1 MSKKYKDGLK
11 RKDTYESKI
20 GHVSNKP
27 LILDLPPR
35 AYMDVYDSYKY
46 NGFQSHLDGLQEQQ
60 QKGQIAFSKLLN
72 NLSYEVNKN
81 INNNFD
87 ERDVRLPESQ
97 KQLAKELYASFN
109 NMKDAASI
117 VKNVYNEEIRRR
129 AQDNDRYNQ
138 NIDNVSLFGGSDDVS
153 LNEEQ
158 IALLTRSR
166 PQETT
171 EEEQIRTQNEYAQLA
186 LERQNNL
193 ERYYSPQEKELSKL
207 AAQNLLSNIY
217 NITTETIK
225 ETQLR
230 PPDAPIFEKLIST
243 TELEPKPKR
252 APRRTPEEMDQARRE
267 QAALQIQK
275 FLKKDKEREKEEDK
289 RLERELIA
297 RAIVAGQREEAK
309 SSSSSAKPVAKPR
322 GRPKKQQ

>member
-20 GHVSNKP
+20 GHVLNKP

-60 QKGQIAFSKLLN
+60 QKGQIALSNLLN

-138 NIDNVSLFGGSDDVS
+138 NIDNVSLFGGSDTS

-193 ERYYSPQEKELSKL
+193 ERYYSPQEKELAKL
-207 AAQNLLSNIY
+207 AAQNILSNIY
-217 NITTETIK
+217 KKQLELGDITTETGDITTETIK
-225 ETQLR
+225 E
-230 PPDAPIFEKLIST
+230 T

-252 APRRTPEEMDQARRE
+252 APRRTRQEMDEARRE
-267 QAALQIQK
+267 QAALKLQK
-275 FLKKDKEREKEEDK
+275 FFKKDKEREKEEDK
-289 RLERELIA
+289 QLERELIA
-297 RAIVAGQREEAK
+297 RAIVAAQKEEVK
-309 SSSSSAKPVAKPR
+309 SSSSSSKLVAKPK